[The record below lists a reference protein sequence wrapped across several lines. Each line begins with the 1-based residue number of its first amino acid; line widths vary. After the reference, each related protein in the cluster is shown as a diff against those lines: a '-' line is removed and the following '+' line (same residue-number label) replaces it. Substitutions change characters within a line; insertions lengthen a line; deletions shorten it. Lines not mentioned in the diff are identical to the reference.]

1 MLIFHHTQS
10 PLLKSDNGKIKS
22 DLKSMGF
29 GYSRETAIG
38 TSHYG
43 AVHRQSSQLL
53 PSQPPNLETKNPLLK
68 TNFTIMTSDF
78 ESMGSISLV
87 QPLSLPNDPQMF
99 EDNGLGGLHIWI
111 NPCRTC
117 GWNLLSQKGS
127 GSFKEHDMLILSSSL
142 SKWQAAKIP
151 EEQISPCRTQASFT
165 TIQMPACEM
174 FLGRIAG
181 NISKNG
187 FYLVWQNRY
196 QLQGFQK
203 S

>member
-87 QPLSLPNDPQMF
+87 QPLSTDV
-99 EDNGLGGLHIWI
+99 
-111 NPCRTC
+111 R
-117 GWNLLSQKGS
+117 
-127 GSFKEHDMLILSSSL
+127 
-142 SKWQAAKIP
+142 
-151 EEQISPCRTQASFT
+151 R
-165 TIQMPACEM
+165 
-174 FLGRIAG
+174 
-181 NISKNG
+181 
-187 FYLVWQNRY
+187 
-196 QLQGFQK
+196 
-203 S
+203 